1 MRVQQHS
8 KLLVLLFYPPYL
20 FMVLFDIVEVQGE
33 GVMVLEGMEG
43 L

>member
-1 MRVQQHS
+1 MSVQQHS

-20 FMVLFDIVEVQGE
+20 LMVLFVQVQGE
-33 GVMVLEGMEG
+33 SVMVLECMEG